1 MLPSLRLLV
10 TTLLLATAL
19 FAAQPPPPRPPLVA
33 VGTAKIDIT
42 PAEPVRLSG
51 YRSREKPFERVGQPI
66 FARALAIGADD
77 QHPAVLL
84 TVEVV
89 GITEALTDEVA
100 AALRASHR
108 IERERLAICV
118 IHTHTGPSLRN
129 TIPYMFSVDLP
140 EAEVAAIAAYTAT
153 LRDKLIAVA
162 RAALADRRP
171 GHLAWNE
178 GRAGFAAQRREI
190 VAGKW
195 RTFGLVPNGYTD
207 NALPLLRVTDANGQL
222 RAVFLSYACH
232 GTTLVGTDNFVHPD
246 WAGDAAA
253 RLESAHPGAIA
264 LVALGCGADANPH
277 PRGSLEN
284 VATHGRTIAEEVE
297 RLLKASLRPLGPVTE
312 ARHRQIDLAFDRAVT
327 REELTE
333 RAAKKSNITASYAA
347 QKFLQRLD
355 AGQSL
360 PTAVP
365 YRIQTWSFGNDL
377 AMVFLAGE
385 VVSEYSLRLRRELDA
400 RRLWVNAYAND
411 VPCYIASE
419 RMFPEGGYEVDGS
432 MDFYAWPTRLARGT
446 EDQIIGAVRALVPPA
461 YLAKE
466 AAR

>member
-1 MLPSLRLLV
+1 MTSSLRF
-10 TTLLLATAL
+10 LAAAWLAGAAL
-19 FAAQPPPPRPPLVA
+19 IAAPAPPRGPLVA

-51 YRSREKPFERVGQPI
+51 YRNREKPFERVGQPLH
-66 FARALAIGADD
+66 ARALAIGGDD
-77 QHPAVLL
+77 QRPAVLL

-89 GITEALTDEVA
+89 GITEELTDEVA
-100 AALRASHR
+100 AALRTSHR
-108 IERERLAICV
+108 LERERLAICV

-129 TIPYMFSVDLP
+129 TIPFMFSVDLP
-140 EAEVAAIAAYTAT
+140 ATETARIAAYTVV

-171 GHLAWNE
+171 GYLAWNE

-190 VAGKW
+190 VDGQW
-195 RTFGLVPNGYTD
+195 RTFGLVPNGFTD
-207 NALPLLRVTDANGQL
+207 LSLPLLRVTDAQGQL

-232 GTTLVGTDNFVHPD
+232 GTTLVGTDNFIHPD

-284 VATHGRTIAEEVE
+284 VATHGREIAAEVE
-297 RLLKASLRPLGPVTE
+297 RLLTTSLRPLGPVSD
-312 ARHRQIDLAFDRAVT
+312 ARRRQIDLAFDHAVT
-327 REELTE
+327 REELTG
-333 RAAKKSNITASYAA
+333 RAAKKSNITVSYAA

-355 AGQSL
+355 AGQPL
-360 PTAVP
+360 PATVP
-365 YRIQTWSFGNDL
+365 YRLQTWSFGQDL

-411 VPCYIASE
+411 VPCYIASQ

-432 MDFYAWPTRLARGT
+432 MDFYGWPTRLARGT